1 MSQITI
7 TLGGYQ
13 PPDCVHNRAAEI
25 LGKELADRLGD
36 AIVYE
41 MDGNMTASTGIK
53 AMDLLELVE
62 SGKLTMCYFSGSYL
76 ADRVPEIGIFDLPFV
91 VNSREQAYA
100 ALDGEMGA
108 LLKEQFLD
116 KTGFRILAFWDN
128 GFRHF
133 SNAVRSIRTP
143 EDCGGM
149 KMRSMNSALHQQ
161 FFRLLGFEPAF
172 VDVRD
177 LVNAVH
183 SREIDAQENPLTNTY
198 RFGMHETHKH
208 ITLSGH
214 FFGVSLLLVNNDM
227 YESWP
232 DAVKTALQEAV
243 SIATEAQRGFAAD
256 EDVEMLAAL
265 AETET
270 EVVDLSPEERAKF
283 KAAVEPLLA
292 EQREV
297 LGNRVFAL
305 VE

>member
-198 RFGMHETHKH
+198 RFGVHETHKH

>member
-1 MSQITI
+1 MSQVKIS
-7 TLGGYQ
+7 LGGYQ

-25 LGKELADRLGD
+25 LGKELTDRLGD
-36 AIVYE
+36 GVAYE
-41 MDGNMTASTGIK
+41 LDGNMIASTGIK

-76 ADRVPEIGIFDLPFV
+76 ADRVQEIGIFDLPFV
-91 VNSREQAYA
+91 VQSREQAYA

-108 LLKEQFLD
+108 LLKEQFLA

-133 SNAVRSIRTP
+133 SNAVRSIRAP

-161 FFRLLGFEPAF
+161 FFRLLGFEPTF

-183 SREIDAQENPLTNTY
+183 TREIDAQENPLTNTY

-214 FFGVSLLLVNNDM
+214 FFGVSLLLVNNEM
-227 YESWP
+227 YESWS
-232 DAVKTALQEAV
+232 DEVRTALDEAV
-243 SIATEAQRGFAAD
+243 AVATKAQRGFAAA
-256 EDVEMLAAL
+256 EDVEMMAAL

-292 EQREV
+292 EQRAA
-297 LGNRVFAL
+297 LGEKIFAL

>member
-1 MSQITI
+1 MAEFDITFS
-7 TLGGYQ
+7 GYQ
-13 PPDCVHNRAAEI
+13 GPRSVHNRAVQVFADQ
-25 LGKELADRLGD
+25 LAGSLGD
-36 AIVYE
+36 RAAFKHVLNVTE
-41 MDGNMTASTGIK
+41 QGRK
-53 AMDLLELVE
+53 AADLLDMVGTGETTL
-62 SGKLTMCYFSGSYL
+62 CYFSSSYL
-76 ADRVPEIGIFDLPFV
+76 AGRVPEIALFDLPFV
-91 VNSREQAYA
+91 IRDRAQAYA
-100 ALDGEMGA
+100 MLDGPFGQLIM
-108 LLKEQFLD
+108 D
-116 KTGFRILAFWDN
+116 KMAAAADFRIVAWWDN

>member
-1 MSQITI
+1 MSQVKIS
-7 TLGGYQ
+7 LGGYQ

-25 LGKELADRLGD
+25 LGKELTDRLGD
-36 AIVYE
+36 NVAYE
-41 MDGNMTASTGIK
+41 LDGNMTASTGIK

-76 ADRVPEIGIFDLPFV
+76 ADRVPEIGIFDMPFV
-91 VNSREQAYA
+91 VQSREQAYA

-108 LLKEQFLD
+108 LLKEQFLA

-133 SNAVRSIRTP
+133 SNAVRSIRAP
-143 EDCGGM
+143 EDCDGM

-161 FFRLLGFEPAF
+161 FFRLLGFEPTF

-183 SREIDAQENPLTNTY
+183 TREIDAQENPLTNTY

-214 FFGVSLLLVNNDM
+214 FFGVSLLLVNNEM
-227 YESWP
+227 YESWS
-232 DAVKTALQEAV
+232 DEVRTALDEAV
-243 SIATEAQRGFAAD
+243 AVATKAQRGFAAA
-256 EDVEMLAAL
+256 EDVEMMAAL

-292 EQREV
+292 EQRAA
-297 LGNRVFAL
+297 LGEKIFAL

>member
-1 MSQITI
+1 MSQVKIV
-7 TLGGYQ
+7 LGGYQ

-25 LGKELADRLGD
+25 LGNELTSRLGD
-36 AIVYE
+36 AVAYE

>member
-1 MSQITI
+1 
-7 TLGGYQ
+7 
-13 PPDCVHNRAAEI
+13 
-25 LGKELADRLGD
+25 
-36 AIVYE
+36 
-41 MDGNMTASTGIK
+41 
-53 AMDLLELVE
+53 VE

>member
-1 MSQITI
+1 MSQVKIS
-7 TLGGYQ
+7 LGGYQ

-25 LGKELADRLGD
+25 LGKELTDRLGD
-36 AIVYE
+36 GVAYE
-41 MDGNMTASTGIK
+41 LDGNMTASTGIK

-76 ADRVPEIGIFDLPFV
+76 ADRVQEIGIFDLPFV
-91 VNSREQAYA
+91 VQSREQAYA

-108 LLKEQFLD
+108 LLKEQFLA

-133 SNAVRSIRTP
+133 SNAVRSIRAP

-161 FFRLLGFEPAF
+161 FFRLLGFEPTF

-183 SREIDAQENPLTNTY
+183 TREIDAQENPLTNTY

-214 FFGVSLLLVNNDM
+214 FFGVSLLLVNNEM
-227 YESWP
+227 YQSWSEEVR
-232 DAVKTALQEAV
+232 AALDEAV
-243 SIATEAQRGFAAD
+243 AVATKAQREFAAD
-256 EDVEMLAAL
+256 EDVEMMAAL

-292 EQREV
+292 EQRAA
-297 LGNRVFAL
+297 LGEKIFAL

>member
-1 MSQITI
+1 MSQVKIV
-7 TLGGYQ
+7 LGGYQ

-25 LGKELADRLGD
+25 LGNELTSRLGD
-36 AIVYE
+36 AVAYE

-91 VNSREQAYA
+91 VQSREQAYA
-100 ALDGEMGA
+100 ALDGDMGA
-108 LLKEQFLD
+108 LLKEQFLA

-133 SNAVRSIRTP
+133 SNGVRSIRAP

-149 KMRSMNSALHQQ
+149 TMRSMNSALHQQ
-161 FFRLLGFEPAF
+161 FFRLLGFEPTF

-183 SREIDAQENPLTNTY
+183 SGEIDAQENPLTNTY

-214 FFGVSLLLVNNDM
+214 FFGVSLLLVNNEM
-227 YESWP
+227 YESWS
-232 DAVKTALQEAV
+232 DEVKTALGEAV
-243 SIATEAQRGFAAD
+243 AVATRAQRGFAAD
-256 EDVEMLAAL
+256 EDVEMMAAL

-270 EVVDLSPEERAKF
+270 EVVALSPEERDKF

-292 EQREV
+292 EQRAA
-297 LGNRVFAL
+297 LGEKIFAL